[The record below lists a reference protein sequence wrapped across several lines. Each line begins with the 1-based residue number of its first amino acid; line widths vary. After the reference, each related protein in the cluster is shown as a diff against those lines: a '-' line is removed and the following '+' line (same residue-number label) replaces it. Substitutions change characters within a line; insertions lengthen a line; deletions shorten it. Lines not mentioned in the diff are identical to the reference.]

1 MRERDHGVSLDV
13 RQFVRLILYRFGGV
27 AMLAVLIII
36 IVLVVGGFF
45 VSDAP
50 QHFLDTEHTR
60 P

>member
-1 MRERDHGVSLDV
+1 MKERDYGISLNV

-27 AMLAVLIII
+27 AMLAVSIII

-50 QHFLDTEHTR
+50 
-60 P
+60 